1 MHSTPCQSHQSVSG
15 SSQAPLAI
23 HCSPPRVLYR
33 STRKSLAPALA
44 SEEQSRARMKTDAV
58 VSLRCLQAAVFMV
71 ICYRWTRR
79 VSKPDNSTLFF
90 AGHGQRGP
98 LKAFF
103 GGVSGRT
110 GIMQCFLP
118 LRLI

>member
-15 SSQAPLAI
+15 SSQPSLAI

-33 STRKSLAPALA
+33 STRKSLASALA

-79 VSKPDNSTLFF
+79 VSKPDNSTIFLQ
-90 AGHGQRGP
+90 AMVSADRSRRVLSRGAVEP
-98 LKAFF
+98 LY
-103 GGVSGRT
+103 
-110 GIMQCFLP
+110 C
-118 LRLI
+118 